1 MDLLQSLEIK
11 VGERD
16 ELVKGVGGDLSA
28 IVEAITKDGWGKR
41 TSRFCL
47 IRSGFELFGMTDQL
61 PR

>member
-28 IVEAITKDGWGKR
+28 MSRQSRKMDGENAHLDSVSSVRG
-41 TSRFCL
+41 SN
-47 IRSGFELFGMTDQL
+47 SSE
-61 PR
+61 